1 MDWVLFYVAIGWVI
15 RAGMIPTVLRRNF
28 APGASVAW
36 LGIVFL
42 HPYVGLALYL
52 TFGESR
58 LGPGRVRHHQQLLKR
73 YALADSGPN
82 AQAGPSGELAA
93 DYHPLVH
100 LAAKVGQMPVVDGNT
115 VEFFTDSA
123 TMVSRLAADIESS
136 TTQVHLLY
144 YILSPDATGQRIA
157 SALKNAAAKG
167 VKCRVIVDQ
176 FASRGDFR
184 KKGFASQLRSSGVEV
199 VAALP
204 SSLLRRRDLRNHRK
218 LSVIDNRL
226 AYAGSQNLI
235 DPDYGGKRGG
245 PWVDL
250 SGRVTGPI
258 VAEFAAVFASDW
270 AFETNVQLDAPG
282 IRTIPE
288 VTGGA
293 PIQIVP
299 TGPVS
304 PRESFRRLFLGIVD
318 SARRRLVLTTP
329 YFVPDEATLLALQT
343 AADRG
348 VEVILILP
356 ERSDNIFTA
365 AAGRAHYSTLLDAG
379 IKIYLYQ
386 PGLIHAKL
394 VTVDDTLA
402 VFGSANLDVR
412 SFHLNFELTTL
423 VYSSETA
430 TRLHAIQLTYIAD
443 SRQLKPD
450 EWAKRNVIGQ
460 YADAT
465 VALISPLL

>member
-1 MDWVLFYVAIGWVI
+1 MHWFAVYVAIGWII

-28 APGASVAW
+28 APGASMAW

-42 HPYVGLALYL
+42 HPYIGLSLYI

-58 LGPGRVRHHQQLLKR
+58 LGPGRVRHHQQLLKH
-73 YALADSGPN
+73 YALADPQTDQS
-82 AQAGPSGELAA
+82 AELAA
-93 DYHPLVH
+93 DYRSLVH
-100 LAAKVGQMPVVDGNT
+100 LATRVGQMPVAGGNT
-115 VEFFTDSA
+115 VEFFTDSP
-123 TMVSRLAADIESS
+123 TMVSRLVADIESATS
-136 TTQVHLLY
+136 QVHLLY
-144 YILSPDATGQRIA
+144 YILSPDATGQRILT
-157 SALKNAAAKG
+157 ALKSAAAKG

-176 FASRGDFR
+176 FASRSDFR
-184 KKGFASQLRSSGVEV
+184 KSGFAAQLTSAGVEV
-199 VAALP
+199 IAALP

-226 AYAGSQNLI
+226 AYTGSQNLI
-235 DPDYGGKRGG
+235 NPDYGGKRGG

-250 SGRVTGPI
+250 SGRITGPI

-270 AFETNVQLDAPG
+270 AFETNQQLPAPP
-282 IRTIPE
+282 INSIPQIS
-288 VTGGA
+288 GGA
-293 PIQIVP
+293 PMQIVP

-304 PRESFRRLFLGIVD
+304 PAESFRRLFLGIAD
-318 SARRRLVLTTP
+318 SAQHQLVLTTP

-348 VEVILILP
+348 VQVVLILP
-356 ERSDNIFTA
+356 ETSDNIFTA

-379 IKIYLYQ
+379 IAIHLYQ

-394 VTVDDTLA
+394 ITVDNTLA

-423 VYSSETA
+423 VYSEDAAS
-430 TRLHAIQLTYIAD
+430 RLHAIQQTYITN
-443 SRQLKPD
+443 SRQLKSD
-450 EWAKRNVIGQ
+450 EWARRSAIAK
-460 YADAT
+460 YADAA

>member
-1 MDWVLFYVAIGWVI
+1 MYESIGWCI
-15 RAGMIPTVLRRNF
+15 RAAMIPTLLRRNF
-28 APGASVAW
+28 APGASMAW

-42 HPYVGLALYL
+42 HPYIGLVLYL
-52 TFGESR
+52 SFGESR
-58 LGPGRVRHHQQLLKR
+58 LGPGRVLHHQQLLKH
-73 YALADSGPN
+73 YALATSPTDDCSGC
-82 AQAGPSGELAA
+82 AV
-93 DYHPLVH
+93 DYQPLVR
-100 LAAKVGQMPVVDGNT
+100 LAAKVGQMPVVNGNT

-123 TMVSRLAADIESS
+123 TVVGRLAEDIESATS
-136 TTQVHLLY
+136 HVHLLY
-144 YILSPDATGQRIA
+144 YIFAPDATGERIA
-157 SALKNAAAKG
+157 AALKSAAARG

-176 FASRGDFR
+176 FASRSDFR
-184 KKGFASQLRSSGVEV
+184 KGGFASQLTSAGVEV

-204 SSLLRRRDLRNHRK
+204 SSLSRRRDLRNHRK
-218 LSVIDNRL
+218 LAVIDNRL

-235 DPDYGGKRGG
+235 SPDYGGKRGG

-250 SGRVTGPI
+250 SGRITGPI
-258 VAEFAAVFASDW
+258 VAEFATVFASDW
-270 AFETNVQLDAPG
+270 AFETNEQLNAPA
-282 IRTIPE
+282 IDTIPQMS
-288 VTGGA
+288 GGA
-293 PIQIVP
+293 PMQIVP

-304 PRESFRRLFLGIVD
+304 PGESFRRLFLGIVD
-318 SARRRLVLTTP
+318 SARDRLVLTTP

-356 ERSDNIFTA
+356 ETSDNIFTA

-379 IKIYLYQ
+379 IAIHLYQ

-394 VTVDDTLA
+394 ITVDDTLA

-423 VYSSETA
+423 AYSEEIA
-430 TRLHAIQLTYIAD
+430 KRLHAIQLSYIAR
-443 SRQLKPD
+443 SRQLKSG
-450 EWAKRNVIGQ
+450 EWAGRSVIAK
-460 YADAT
+460 YADAA